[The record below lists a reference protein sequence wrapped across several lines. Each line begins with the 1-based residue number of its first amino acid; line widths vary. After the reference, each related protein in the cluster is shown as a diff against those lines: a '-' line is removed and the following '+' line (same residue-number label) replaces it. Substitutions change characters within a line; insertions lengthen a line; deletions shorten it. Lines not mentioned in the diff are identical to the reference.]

1 MSAGKE
7 ANHWQSV
14 SRVYYNKWLC
24 FHWKPIEKKILSKKY
39 CSYIHYLFI
48 WWFFCAKKHTFW
60 SFLTAQKKDS
70 KKGSNF
76 LLLLFLYYILPNL
89 FYLLLIIYRLC
100 RHMCVSCNG
109 LDYLEICNYK
119 GFPDIALSYFT
130 LLLQTEYMSILLEWF
145 WVLTDGHAG
154 PTSQPV

>member
-24 FHWKPIEKKILSKKY
+24 FHWNPIEKKRLSKKY
-39 CSYIHYLFI
+39 CSYIHYSFI

-76 LLLLFLYYILPNL
+76 LFLLFLFYILPN
-89 FYLLLIIYRLC
+89 
-100 RHMCVSCNG
+100 
-109 LDYLEICNYK
+109 
-119 GFPDIALSYFT
+119 FPDTALSYFT
-130 LLLQTEYMSILLEWF
+130 LLLQIEYMSILLEWF

-154 PTSQPV
+154 PMAKPATHYWSLRAKAKWSVCIDDFSLHDN